1 MGLRPT
7 PSENSIKDVALEVNL
22 PGSKREV
29 RASDARTKI
38 LVVEDERNIRVPIR
52 ESLTR
57 EGMKVCEV
65 SGVEVAQDNIGSC
78 APDLLILNMSQPKL
92 SRLELCRW
100 VRSNERTQDLPI
112 LILSDE
118 ASSAD
123 RVMGLESGADDYLTE
138 PFRADE
144 VTARVKALLRRSR
157 ILVERRP
164 GASYRHGRLRV
175 DFATRQVFV
184 DDKERYLPLRQ
195 FELLAFL
202 VRNPYRVFSRKQLV
216 DLIWS
221 ESGAVASRTVN
232 VAMRRLR
239 KEIERDDSKPT
250 LVVTVR
256 NVGYRFNPDG

>member
-1 MGLRPT
+1 L
-7 PSENSIKDVALEVNL
+7 S
-22 PGSKREV
+22 GSKREI
-29 RASDARTKI
+29 RASEARVPQI

-57 EGMKVCEV
+57 DGMNVCEV
-65 SGVEVAQDNIGSC
+65 SEVEVAQDKIRSC
-78 APDLLILNMSQPKL
+78 APDLLILNMPVPKL

-100 VRSNERTQDLPI
+100 VRSNEGTQDLPI

-118 ASSAD
+118 AGSAD

-157 ILVERRP
+157 ILVERRS
-164 GASYRHGRLRV
+164 GASYHHGRLRI

-184 DDKERYLPLRQ
+184 DGKERYMPLRQ

-221 ESGAVASRTVN
+221 ESGEVASRTVN

-256 NVGYRFNPDG
+256 NLGYRFNPDG

>member
-1 MGLRPT
+1 M
-7 PSENSIKDVALEVNL
+7 EVNL
-22 PGSKREV
+22 PGSKREA
-29 RASDARTKI
+29 RASDARVPEI
-38 LVVEDERNIRVPIR
+38 LIVEDEENIRVLIR

-65 SGVEVAQDNIGSC
+65 SEVEVAQEKIRDC
-78 APDLLILNMSQPKL
+78 APDVLILNMRLPKL

-112 LILSDE
+112 LIVSGE
-118 ASSAD
+118 AGSAD
-123 RVMGLESGADDYLTE
+123 RVLGLESGADDYLTE
-138 PFRADE
+138 PFRPDE
-144 VTARVKALLRRSR
+144 ITARVKALLRRSR

-164 GASYRHGRLRV
+164 GATYQHGRLRV

-184 DDKERYLPLRQ
+184 DDKEHYLPLRQ

-202 VRNPYRVFSRKQLV
+202 VRNPYRVFTRQQLV

-221 ESGAVASRTVN
+221 ERGAVAYRTVN
-232 VAMRRLR
+232 VAVRRLR

-250 LVVTVR
+250 LIVTVR
-256 NVGYRFNPDG
+256 DVGYRLNPDG